1 MSKKKSYYF
10 QTDIFNIRRE
20 MLLKLF
26 SDKQYK
32 PMRFKE
38 LAGMLGVPKDEREEL
53 KLILDSLISDRQ
65 IAVNMYGKYEKT
77 QPELLEGKY
86 TAHPKGFGFVSVE
99 DFDEDFYV
107 SKENTLDA
115 MSGDT
120 VKIRKVI
127 DASRGRKSEAAI
139 VEVVERANET
149 IVGVYQKN
157 KNYGFVVPDDPK
169 LTTDIHVQPGKDNGA
184 MDGHKVIVKLLDYG
198 TKTKNPEGEIVEILG
213 HVGDPGVDILSIV
226 KAFGIPEE
234 FPPQVMKE
242 AQAVPE
248 KISPDDLIGRVDL
261 RMLRTVTIDGEDA
274 KDLDDAV
281 TISRTDDGGY
291 MLGVHIADVS
301 HYVREGTELD
311 KEALRR
317 GTSVYL
323 TDRVIPMLPR
333 RLSNGICSLNQG
345 EDRLA
350 LSCMME
356 IDVKGNIVGHQIA
369 QTVIRV
375 DRRMTY
381 TAVKA
386 IIEDHDPETCETY
399 KDFVDM
405 FKLMSECASILREK
419 RRQRGGIDF
428 DLPESKIY
436 LDDNGKAID
445 VRPYDRNSATK
456 IIEDFMLASNE
467 TIAEHYFWQEIPF
480 LYRTHEEPDR
490 ERILKLTQF
499 LKGLGYYLKSSSG
512 ELHPKE
518 FQKLLG
524 KIEGTPEADMISK
537 LVLRSMSRARYT
549 TECNGHFGLAV
560 QYYTHFTSPIRRYPD
575 LQIHRIISEIAEG
588 RYNEKRETHYRNIL
602 NDVATQTSMMERRAD
617 EAERETDKLKKA
629 EFMKGHIGEFWH
641 GIISGITAFGIFVE
655 LPNTCEGMI
664 RLQNMDDYYILDEKN
679 NMLIGEMSGQTYSL
693 GDKIDIYV
701 DHVDLALRT
710 VNFLPAEVMDHI
722 PNRKKKWG
730 TL

>member
-1 MSKKKSYYF
+1 MGKKRTYDF
-10 QTDIFNIRRE
+10 QADIFNIRRD

-26 SDKQYK
+26 QDKQYK

-38 LAGMLGVPKDEREEL
+38 LAGVLGVPKDERDEL
-53 KLILDSLISDRQ
+53 KLILDSLISKKL
-65 IAVNMYGKYEKT
+65 IAVNLRGQYELA
-77 QPELLEGKY
+77 QPELLEGKF

-99 DFDEDFYV
+99 GVDNDFYI

-115 MSGDT
+115 MSGDR
-120 VKIRKVI
+120 VKIRKVM
-127 DASRGRKSEAAI
+127 DAARGRKSEGAI
-139 VEVVERANET
+139 VAVIERANDT
-149 IVGVYQKN
+149 VVGIYHKN
-157 KNYGFVVPDDPK
+157 KNFGFVVPDNPK
-169 LTTDIHVQPGKDNGA
+169 LTTDIHVESGRDGGA
-184 MDGHKVIVKLLDYG
+184 MNGHKVVVKLLDYG
-198 TKTKNPEGEIVEILG
+198 KPGRNPEGEIVEILG
-213 HVGDPGVDILSIV
+213 HIGDPGVDILSIV
-226 KAFGIPEE
+226 RAYGIPEE
-234 FPPQVMKE
+234 FPPEVMKE
-242 AQAVPE
+242 AAAVPDQVTVNDM
-248 KISPDDLIGRVDL
+248 KNRIDL
-261 RMLRTVTIDGEDA
+261 RHLQTVTIDGEDA

-281 TISRTDDGGY
+281 TISRDKDGGY
-291 MLGVHIADVS
+291 RLGVHIADVS
-301 HYVREGTELD
+301 HYVREGSALD

-356 IDVKGNIVGHQIA
+356 IDKKGNIVGHEIA
-369 QTVIRV
+369 QTVINV

-386 IIEDHDPETCETY
+386 IIEDHDPKTCETY
-399 KDFVDM
+399 KDFTEM
-405 FKLMSECASILREK
+405 FELMAECAAILREK

-436 LDDNGKAID
+436 LDEDGKAVD

-456 IIEDFMLASNE
+456 IIEDFMLAANE
-467 TIAEHYFWQEIPF
+467 TVAEDYYWQEIPF
-480 LYRTHEEPDR
+480 LFRTHEEPDR
-490 ERILKLTQF
+490 DRILKLTQF
-499 LKGLGYYLKSSSG
+499 LKGFGYYLKSSAG

-524 KIEGTPEADMISK
+524 KIEGTPEADMISR

-549 TECNGHFGLAV
+549 TVCNGHFGLAV
-560 QYYTHFTSPIRRYPD
+560 QFYTHFTSPIRRYPD

-588 RYNEKRETHYRNIL
+588 RYSEEREGHYRKIL
-602 NDVATQTSMMERRAD
+602 DDIATQTSTTERRAD

-641 GIISGITAFGIFVE
+641 GVISGITAFGIFVE

-664 RLQNMDDYYILDEKN
+664 SLQNMDDYYILDEKN
-679 NMLIGEMSGQTYSL
+679 NKLVGEMSGQTYSL

-701 DHVDLALRT
+701 DHVDLAQRT
-710 VNFLPAEVMDHI
+710 VDFLPAEMMEYI
-722 PNRKKKWG
+722 PKRKRKWG
-730 TL
+730 SL